1 MVGLLA
7 FGYFRAVYRRHRRTG
22 APVDRRRLMWFCF
35 GWVVLWLA
43 SDWPLATLGA
53 GYLASAHMVQ
63 YMLYTLVAT
72 PLLLLGTPEWM
83 ARRITE
89 KLRIYRVLRFVSRP
103 LFAAIAVNAV
113 LLATHAPIVVDNVRT
128 TQMGGF
134 VLDMIW
140 LVGGLVLWLPLISP
154 LPELVH
160 PSYPVRMIYIFVA
173 AGVFAMIPGG
183 FLTFS
188 SFPLYRT
195 YELAPRIHDFAR
207 VERPADGWGDHEGRQ
222 HPDRLDGD
230 RGALLQVGRA
240 RPRRP
245 GGAASRPRLGRNSTL
260 RSTQAPRI
268 RVAPTE
274 GVGMRRGLC
283 LIAIVVAFVAL
294 GSAPAGAVNLTGGC
308 QGQGTSFDKDHNQ
321 IMAAT
326 APSAEPGT
334 SGNPFLVDYDGTVEY
349 AGTGTTD
356 AQPPLGDQGLR
367 HPGEVRRRA
376 ERLASDRDDRRRGRQ
391 RLPPVQDHRRLL
403 RVGRDP
409 R

>member
-1 MVGLLA
+1 MSFWCQALKVPWHWQFRAYPGVWLMAGLLA
-7 FGYFRAVYRRHRRTG
+7 FSYFRAVYRRHRRTG

-35 GWVVLWLA
+35 GWLTLWLA

-89 KLRIYRVLRFVSRP
+89 KLRIYRLLRFVSRP

-113 LLATHAPIVVDNVRT
+113 LLSTHAPIVVDNVRT

-173 AGVFAMIPGG
+173 AGVFTMIPGG

-195 YELAPRIHDFAR
+195 YELAPRIHNFAALNDQQTAGAIMKVGNIPIVWTVIAVLFFKWAALDR
-207 VERPADGWGDHEGRQ
+207 DG
-222 HPDRLDGD
+222 PP
-230 RGALLQVGRA
+230 V
-240 RPRRP
+240 P
-245 GGAASRPRLGRNSTL
+245 ASRPQTRTRTRPSGAP
-260 RSTQAPRI
+260 QAP
-268 RVAPTE
+268 
-274 GVGMRRGLC
+274 
-283 LIAIVVAFVAL
+283 
-294 GSAPAGAVNLTGGC
+294 SN
-308 QGQGTSFDKDHNQ
+308 
-321 IMAAT
+321 
-326 APSAEPGT
+326 
-334 SGNPFLVDYDGTVEY
+334 
-349 AGTGTTD
+349 
-356 AQPPLGDQGLR
+356 
-367 HPGEVRRRA
+367 
-376 ERLASDRDDRRRGRQ
+376 
-391 RLPPVQDHRRLL
+391 
-403 RVGRDP
+403 
-409 R
+409 